1 MGPLPFIWLTGAA
14 IAALCTAVGPGEVIL
29 VLAAAASV
37 YLMSFIRWRRR
48 RRAAAPRQIRPE
60 PDPGGEDDP
69 PVTASPAE
77 DPRFGGTSP
86 DALQPVL
93 LHKMGR
99 MERRMRLLDI
109 RPV

>member
-14 IAALCTAVGPGEVIL
+14 IAAVCTAVGPGEVIL
-29 VLAAAASV
+29 ALAAAASV

-48 RRAAAPRQIRPE
+48 RRAAAPGQIP
-60 PDPGGEDDP
+60 PDPGGEDEP
-69 PVTASPAE
+69 PVTGSPAE

-99 MERRMRLLDI
+99 MERRMRLLEM